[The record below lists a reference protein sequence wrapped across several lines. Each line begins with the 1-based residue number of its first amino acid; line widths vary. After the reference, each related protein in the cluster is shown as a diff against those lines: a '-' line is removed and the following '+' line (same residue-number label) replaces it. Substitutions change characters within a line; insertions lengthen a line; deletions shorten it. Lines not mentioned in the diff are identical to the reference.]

1 MSQCSGRVKHA
12 LSPRP
17 VSPGLLLGP
26 RPSRKS
32 RPVRSCRFVP
42 ARKRTARPQTMTR
55 GAAKLRTPSPS
66 FPSGFTCSDRKNT
79 QHLCGYRTLYIGH
92 AARHFTRMRASSRI
106 PYTNDLCIPILASA
120 LPDPLYS
127 AEPHGLAATDAAKF
141 TKSTQIGHKL
151 CRNRRNWGHLPAC
164 FAFHA

>member
-17 VSPGLLLGP
+17 VSPGLFLGP

-32 RPVRSCRFVP
+32 RPVRSCRFVL

-66 FPSGFTCSDRKNT
+66 FPSGFTCSDRKNA
-79 QHLCGYRTLYIGH
+79 QHLCGYMTLYIGH
-92 AARHFTRMRASSRI
+92 AARHFTRTRASSRS

-120 LPDPLYS
+120 LQDPLYS
-127 AEPHGLAATDAAKF
+127 AGPHGLAATDAAKF

-151 CRNRRNWGHLPAC
+151 CSNRRNWGHLPAC